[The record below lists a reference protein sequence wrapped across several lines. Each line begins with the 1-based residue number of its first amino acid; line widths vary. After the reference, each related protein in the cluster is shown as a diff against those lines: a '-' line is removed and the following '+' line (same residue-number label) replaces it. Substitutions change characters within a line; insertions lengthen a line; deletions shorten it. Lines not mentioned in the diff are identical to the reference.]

1 VRRAL
6 ATWQLV
12 AGVAIV
18 AAVAL
23 VALSVVDRGL
33 GPIVALPGALLVLW
47 LPGRAMSTLL
57 VPRGLTT
64 AERLAVDLAASF
76 SLTIATGLVLGIAG
90 VPLGRPAWA
99 ISLAAVTVAFAIL
112 SAVRPAVAPLA
123 RRVGDGR
130 LPGAGAGAGQAI
142 AGAPATGAPIDDA
155 SAPRTSIRT
164 TPFDLALIGLAA
176 VLVVAAFG
184 VARLG
189 ASAQPRDHF
198 TEVWLVPASADNVT
212 VGVRNDEA
220 GPTSYRLVLSAP
232 GVKDTEWPSISLAP
246 GEQWEKRVALPA
258 ARQPGA
264 ALTVYRSDAPDEVY
278 RQVKLGPAA
287 SGP

>member
-1 VRRAL
+1 MRRAL
-6 ATWQLV
+6 ASREVV
-12 AGVAIV
+12 AAVAIV

-23 VALSVVDRGL
+23 VALSVVDRSVA
-33 GPIVALPGALLVLW
+33 PIVALPGALLVLW

-112 SAVRPAVAPLA
+112 SAIRPA
-123 RRVGDGR
+123 
-130 LPGAGAGAGQAI
+130 LPWL
-142 AGAPATGAPIDDA
+142 APAPAPAAGVVRGTG
-155 SAPRTSIRT
+155 IRT
-164 TPFDLALIGLAA
+164 TPFDLVLIGLAA

-189 ASAQPRDHF
+189 AAAQPRDGF
-198 TEVWLVPASADNVT
+198 TEAWLVPASSAAVT
-212 VGVRNDEA
+212 VGLRNEE
-220 GPTSYRLVLSAP
+220 GRPTTYRLVLSAP
-232 GVKDTEWPSISLAP
+232 GVKDTEWSGVGLAP
-246 GEQWEKRVALPA
+246 GEQWEERVALPA

-287 SGP
+287 TGS